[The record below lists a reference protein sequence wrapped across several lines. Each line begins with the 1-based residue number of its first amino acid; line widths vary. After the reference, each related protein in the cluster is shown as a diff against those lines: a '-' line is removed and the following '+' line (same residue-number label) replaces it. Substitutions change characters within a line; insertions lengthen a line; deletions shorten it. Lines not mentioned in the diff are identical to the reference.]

1 MNDSDLFPFP
11 APPLPRAG
19 HSRAWWKS
27 PASPSALAW
36 AIARAAATHD
46 GPVLAIAKDNHGA
59 HQLEADLRTLL
70 GRSEE
75 HTSELQSLAYLVCR
89 LLLEKKKKNNTN

>member
-1 MNDSDLFPFP
+1 MTDTTRPTFP

-19 HSRAWWKS
+19 QAHAWWRA
-27 PASPSALAW
+27 PRSPSALAF
-36 AIARAAATHD
+36 AIARAADAHD

-70 GRSEE
+70 GNDAAMPI
-75 HTSELQSLAYLVCR
+75 LP
-89 LLLEKKKKNNTN
+89 